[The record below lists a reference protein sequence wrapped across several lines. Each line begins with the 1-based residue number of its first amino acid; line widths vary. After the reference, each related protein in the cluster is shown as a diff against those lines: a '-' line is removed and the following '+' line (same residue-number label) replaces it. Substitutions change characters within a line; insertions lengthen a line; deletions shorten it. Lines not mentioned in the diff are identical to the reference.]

1 VAEGTVSH
9 LSLFD
14 SATVA
19 ACVVT
24 ATALMAIRKLRGVDH
39 RARQWL
45 DDALNVGTII
55 VLGQL
60 VVSSFPWWPIDLS
73 PNPLTD
79 VALIYCAGLISMAMY
94 RSILKTN

>member
-1 VAEGTVSH
+1 MAGGAFSH
-9 LSLFD
+9 LSIFD
-14 SATVA
+14 SATVL
-19 ACVVT
+19 ACVII
-24 ATALMAIRKLRGVDH
+24 ATGLMAIRKLRGVDH

-60 VVSSFPWWPIDLS
+60 VVSSFPWWPIELS

-79 VALIYCAGLISMAMY
+79 IALIYCAGLISMAMY
-94 RSILKTN
+94 RSILKAN